1 LTKNIRILLSNHIL
15 VNAKI
20 NNIEGVFIID
30 TGSSNTCINLLSA
43 SKFNLVYKK
52 SIEDASSATNFISQ
66 TFFSNKNRIQI
77 GSILKENFEVF
88 LFDMTHIN
96 ENIVEKIDGIIG
108 SDILKEFNAI
118 IDYKKKLLKLDL

>member
-1 LTKNIRILLSNHIL
+1 MTKNIRILLSNHIL